1 MTTLIVK
8 HTVVKEKE
16 LKTIDRWMLTGQGTE
31 LPEVLQGI
39 YFMDGNVLPDD
50 CITLNATWDAKQLTL
65 QLPVFGPRQWTFHPS
80 LAGRGLLQLV
90 KFFKLVYEIRFED
103 ETLRHAVVT
112 PSILGFKTPRWL
124 IEFTMTQTEES
135 VNGEIWDRQNTL
147 FFRLIPAGG
156 YILRK
161 IVDTKGSK
169 MPAFGKMLAQVQE
182 TCLIVVNSNA

>member
-8 HTVVKEKE
+8 HTAVKEKE

-50 CITLNATWDAKQLTL
+50 CITLNAAWDAKQLTL

-90 KFFKLVYEIRFED
+90 KLFKVVYEIRFED
-103 ETLRHAVVT
+103 ETLRHAVVI

-124 IEFTMTQTEES
+124 IEFTMTQTEGS
-135 VNGEIWDRQNTL
+135 INGEIWDRQNTL

-161 IVDTKGSK
+161 IVDAEGSK
-169 MPAFGKMLAQVQE
+169 TPAFGKMLAQVQE